1 MEKKLFR
8 RVWDLF
14 LDIFSEEGED
24 EYDPVHIG
32 GMIIFVMFFIAVFY
46 WDLWALLVY
55 QGGLFSK
62 ILPFLKVLLTGR
74 TLKDFG
80 YEFFWDAGIFSGWL
94 TNLIAL
100 FFFLFLSFLIFRL
113 FRITEGKT
121 LPIEEE
127 K

>member
-1 MEKKLFR
+1 MEKKLWR

-14 LDIFSEEGED
+14 LGIFSEEGED
-24 EYDPVHIG
+24 DYDPVHIG
-32 GMIIFVMFFIAVFY
+32 GMILFVIFFTALFY

-62 ILPFLKVLLTGR
+62 VFPFLEVLLTGR
-74 TLKDFG
+74 TLQDFG

-100 FFFLFLSFLIFRL
+100 SFFLFLA
-113 FRITEGKT
+113 
-121 LPIEEE
+121 
-127 K
+127 